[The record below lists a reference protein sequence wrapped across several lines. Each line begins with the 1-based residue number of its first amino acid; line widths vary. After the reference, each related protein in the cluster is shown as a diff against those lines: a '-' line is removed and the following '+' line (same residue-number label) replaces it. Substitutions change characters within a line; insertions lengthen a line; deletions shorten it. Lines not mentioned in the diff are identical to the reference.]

1 MTLVVR
7 EIGPEQYPLYDSIPT
22 WFRVESVLRV
32 EVIDGGLGGFGLV
45 EETLAEPYLR
55 DYDAQGQDN
64 PTRWSDRFDMSEW
77 GLLVAQEGETP
88 VGGAA
93 IAVGAPVYP
102 MDRFQRKDLAVLWD
116 LRVHPEHR
124 GRGIGS
130 KLFLHAADW
139 ARLRGWGQL
148 GLETDS
154 ANVPACRF
162 YARQGCELGA
172 IHRFGYAGCPDVAGN
187 AMLLWYLDL

>member
-1 MTLVVR
+1 MALVVH
-7 EIGPEQYPLYDSIPT
+7 EIGSGQYPLYDNIPT
-22 WFRVESVLRV
+22 WFRVESIFRV
-32 EVIDGGLGGFGLV
+32 EVLDGGLGGFALV
-45 EETLAEPYLR
+45 EETVAEPYLR
-55 DYDAQGQDN
+55 DFDAMGEDN
-64 PTRWSDRFDMSEW
+64 PTSWSGRFDTSEW
-77 GLLVAQEGETP
+77 GLLVALEGDTP
-88 VGGAA
+88 VGGAT

-139 ARLRGWGQL
+139 ARQRRWGQL

-162 YARQGCELGA
+162 YTRHGCELGA
-172 IHRFGYAGCPDVAGN
+172 IHRFGYAGCPDVSAN